1 MTGDSS
7 NQNNH
12 RNRGCTP
19 YVKSNIDHLQNQ
31 GPATMKIHMLIA
43 ILALLA
49 VGCQTTDATVT
60 ISPTIHP
67 PAPAVAISPT
77 IRPAAAAELPPKP
90 TEDAASAAENAE
102 SAAAMSPEGTLDGS
116 PQYDTSPSPLA
127 ASAPPCIIIVN
138 ISTDK
143 EIPVT
148 TTAAGGIG
156 DEASKGFWA
165 TARDYLASPFASFL
179 P

>member
-7 NQNNH
+7 NQNSH

-19 YVKSNIDHLQNQ
+19 NVKSNIDHLQNQ
-31 GPATMKIHMLIA
+31 GPVAMKMHMLIA

-60 ISPTIHP
+60 ISPTIQLA
-67 PAPAVAISPT
+67 APAVA
-77 IRPAAAAELPPKP
+77 AAVAELPPTP
-90 TEDAASAAENAE
+90 TEDAGSAAENAE
-102 SAAAMSPEGTLDGS
+102 SGPAISPEGTLDGLDQ
-116 PQYDTSPSPLA
+116 PAASPSPLP
-127 ASAPPCIIIVN
+127 ASTPPCIIVVT

-165 TARDYLASPFASFL
+165 TARDYLASPFGRLS